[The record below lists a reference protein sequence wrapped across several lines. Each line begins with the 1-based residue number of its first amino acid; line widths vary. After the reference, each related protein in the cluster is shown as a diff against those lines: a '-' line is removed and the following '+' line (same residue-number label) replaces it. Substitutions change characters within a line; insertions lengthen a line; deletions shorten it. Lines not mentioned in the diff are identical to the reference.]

1 MRKFLIPNARTACNP
16 RKRKQ
21 REPNSA
27 TLDFICREIQP
38 IPTAAKQLKCTNCSF
53 HTNTKDH
60 LTAHVRTHTGE
71 KPYKCEFEGCDY
83 RCADRRNLKTHRR
96 THTGE
101 RPYKCDFPACVFASA
116 QSYDLVVHKRT
127 HSGEKPHKCDFPM
140 CGFTSIRS
148 GGLVM
153 HKRTHTGE
161 KPYKCDFEGCGY
173 SCVRAH
179 SLVSHKRRHT
189 GERPYKC
196 EFEGCDYRCADKRN
210 LKTHM
215 RTHTGEKPYKCDFEG
230 CGYSCAHGLVSH
242 KRRHTGERP
251 YKCDFPGCVFAS
263 VQSYGLV
270 VHKRTHSGEKPYK
283 CDFPM
288 CGFTSIRSDGLV
300 MHKRMHT
307 QEGQARQ
314 KKQEQR
320 VALAL
325 QKAGYAPLLAGGVK
339 PPPMHFK
346 REMHV
351 DFKCVG
357 DIDGKFARVDFML
370 TTASGHLVA
379 LEVDEGQHRFGYGSI
394 GCDMKR
400 MTKIYE
406 SMVIEGHTQLTFLR
420 YNPDAYKVAGQLQKI
435 RKTAREEWLLAH
447 LMSLPPSSDGL
458 CVDYAY
464 YDSPSASAVR
474 PSICDDLEYD
484 AHLRE
489 VVSRVGVE

>member
-1 MRKFLIPNARTACNP
+1 MIKFLVQNGIGACAS

-21 REPNSA
+21 QIADHFSA
-27 TLDFICREIQP
+27 APFQ
-38 IPTAAKQLKCTNCSF
+38 
-53 HTNTKDH
+53 
-60 LTAHVRTHTGE
+60 
-71 KPYKCEFEGCDY
+71 
-83 RCADRRNLKTHRR
+83 
-96 THTGE
+96 
-101 RPYKCDFPACVFASA
+101 CDFPGCSYASSA
-116 QSYDLVVHKRT
+116 NGTLTR
-127 HSGEKPHKCDFPM
+127 
-140 CGFTSIRS
+140 
-148 GGLVM
+148 

-161 KPYKCDFEGCGY
+161 KPFQCDFPGCNYACTTSGDLTRHKLTHTGEKPFKCDFPGCNY
-173 SCVRAH
+173 ASTRSDCLTV
-179 SLVSHKRRHT
+179 HK
-189 GERPYKC
+189 
-196 EFEGCDYRCADKRN
+196 
-210 LKTHM
+210 
-215 RTHTGEKPYKCDFEG
+215 RTHTGEKPFQCDFPG
-230 CGYSCAHGLVSH
+230 CNYACTQSGSLVTH
-242 KRRHTGERP
+242 KRTHTGEKP
-251 YKCDFPGCVFAS
+251 FKCDFPGCNYTCT
-263 VQSYGLV
+263 QSGDLV
-270 VHKRTHSGEKPYK
+270 THKRTHTGEKPFQ
-283 CDFPM
+283 CDFPGCNYACTQSGDLTRHKLTHTGEKPFQCDFPQ
-288 CGFTSIRSDGLV
+288 CGYACSESGHLTR
-300 MHKRMHT
+300 HKKSMHT

-314 KKQEQR
+314 KKQER
-320 VALAL
+320 RIELAL
-325 QKAGYAPLLAGGVK
+325 EKAGYTPLLAGGVK

-357 DIDGKFARVDFML
+357 DIDRKFARVDFML

-406 SMVIEGHTQLTFLR
+406 SMVLEGHTQLTFLR

>member
-148 GGLVM
+148 G
-153 HKRTHTGE
+153 
-161 KPYKCDFEGCGY
+161 
-173 SCVRAH
+173 
-179 SLVSHKRRHT
+179 
-189 GERPYKC
+189 
-196 EFEGCDYRCADKRN
+196 
-210 LKTHM
+210 
-215 RTHTGEKPYKCDFEG
+215 
-230 CGYSCAHGLVSH
+230 
-242 KRRHTGERP
+242 
-251 YKCDFPGCVFAS
+251 
-263 VQSYGLV
+263 
-270 VHKRTHSGEKPYK
+270 
-283 CDFPM
+283 
-288 CGFTSIRSDGLV
+288 GLV

>member
-1 MRKFLIPNARTACNP
+1 MIKFLVQNGIGACAS

-21 REPNSA
+21 QTGGHLSA
-27 TLDFICREIQP
+27 APFECDVPGCNY
-38 IPTAAKQLKCTNCSF
+38 ACTTSG
-53 HTNTKDH
+53 H
-60 LTAHVRTHTGE
+60 LTSHKLTHTGE
-71 KPYKCEFEGCDY
+71 KPFQ
-83 RCADRRNLKTHRR
+83 
-96 THTGE
+96 
-101 RPYKCDFPACVFASA
+101 CDFPGCNYACT
-116 QSYDLVVHKRT
+116 QSGNLAA
-127 HSGEKPHKCDFPM
+127 
-140 CGFTSIRS
+140 
-148 GGLVM
+148 

-161 KPYKCDFEGCGY
+161 KPFQCDFAGCNYACSASGNLT
-173 SCVRAH
+173 R
-179 SLVSHKRRHT
+179 HK
-189 GERPYKC
+189 
-196 EFEGCDYRCADKRN
+196 
-210 LKTHM
+210 
-215 RTHTGEKPYKCDFEG
+215 RTHTGEKPFQ
-230 CGYSCAHGLVSH
+230 
-242 KRRHTGERP
+242 
-251 YKCDFPGCVFAS
+251 CDFPGCNYACTQSGSLVTHKRTHTGEKPFQCDFAGCGYATTTS
-263 VQSYGLV
+263 DHLTSHKLTHTGEKPFQCDFAGCGYACSESGNLT
-270 VHKRTHSGEKPYK
+270 VHKRTHTGEKPFQ
-283 CDFPM
+283 CDFPG
-288 CGFTSIRSDGLV
+288 CGYATTQSSHV
-300 MHKRMHT
+300 VTHKKAMHT

-314 KKQEQR
+314 KKQERR
-320 VALAL
+320 VELAL
-325 QKAGYAPLLAGGVK
+325 EKAGYTPLLAGGVK

-406 SMVIEGHTQLTFLR
+406 SMVLEGHTQLTFLR